1 MKLLLLILIALLMRT
16 SFSQELDIGIM
27 RDYSLGTVEISY
39 NEGNYA
45 IYNDTV
51 LITNIWEGQS
61 ILFKRSGDQIK
72 VVKADKTLGFYDSV
86 SVVSMAANNSVKIQC
101 LAPSSKKTR
110 RYKDHFI
117 LTPEGKT
124 EMRVINR
131 VQMANYLGGVIES
144 EGGGG
149 KPLEYYK
156 VQAILSRTY
165 VLGHLSKHRKEGFQV
180 CDRVHCQAYH
190 NMLIYTPTIADAVK
204 ETQGVVMLNDKL
216 RLAEG
221 FFFANCGGQTSEA
234 DFVWNVPVPHC
245 KSVRDTFCTSS
256 RQATWTKEIDAEEW
270 KNYLIKEFGYPIN
283 DSVFGDLI
291 YTFSQTSRKA
301 FYLYPQLGIPL
312 RDLRTHF
319 RLKSTW
325 FTCKKVGNMVVLN
338 GKGFG
343 HGVGVCQE
351 GAMGMAR
358 NGFTAAEI
366 LNFYFTGIKLMNY
379 YNWSYYKQKDLQG
392 EIHL

>member
-117 LTPEGKT
+117 LTPEGTT

-256 RQATWTKEIDAEEW
+256 RQATCTKEIDAEEW

-366 LNFYFTGIKLMNY
+366 LN
-379 YNWSYYKQKDLQG
+379 
-392 EIHL
+392 

>member
-1 MKLLLLILIALLMRT
+1 MKLLLVIAFASLIRFGL
-16 SFSQELDIGIM
+16 SQELDIGIM

-72 VVKADKTLGFYDSV
+72 VIKADKTLGFYDSV
-86 SVVSMAANNSVKIQC
+86 SVVSMAKNNSVKIQC

-110 RYKDHFI
+110 RYRDHFI
-117 LTPEGKT
+117 LTPEGTT

-204 ETQGVVMLNDKL
+204 ETRGVVMLNDKL

-283 DSVFGDLI
+283 DTVFGDLI

>member
-1 MKLLLLILIALLMRT
+1 MKLLLVIAFASLIRFGL
-16 SFSQELDIGIM
+16 SQELDIGIM

-72 VVKADKTLGFYDSV
+72 VIKADKTLGFYDSV
-86 SVVSMAANNSVKIQC
+86 SVVSMAKNNSVKIQC

-110 RYKDHFI
+110 RYRDHFI
-117 LTPEGKT
+117 LTPEGT
-124 EMRVINR
+124 TTMRVINR

-204 ETQGVVMLNDKL
+204 ETRGVVMLNDKL

-234 DFVWNVPVPHC
+234 DFVWNVPVVHC
-245 KSVRDTFCTSS
+245 KSVLDTFCTSS
-256 RQATWTKEIDAEEW
+256 RQATWTKEINAEEW

>member
-117 LTPEGKT
+117 LTPEGTT

-234 DFVWNVPVPHC
+234 DFVWNVPAPHC

>member
-1 MKLLLLILIALLMRT
+1 MRILLLIAMTFMLSA

-27 RDYSLGTVEISY
+27 RDYTLGTVEISY

-61 ILFKRSGDQIK
+61 ILLKRSGEQIK

-86 SVVSMAANNSVKIQC
+86 SVVSMAENNSVKIQC

-110 RYKDHFI
+110 RYKDNFI
-117 LTPEGKT
+117 LTPEGPT
-124 EMRVINR
+124 AMCVINR
-131 VQMANYLGGVIES
+131 VAMHNYLGGVIES

-190 NMLIYTPTIADAVK
+190 NMLIYTPTIAQAVE
-204 ETQGVVMLNDKL
+204 ETRGVVMLTDKL

-234 DFVWNVPVPHC
+234 DFVWNVAVSHC
-245 KSVRDTFCTSS
+245 KSVSDTFCISS
-256 RQATWTKEIDAEEW
+256 RQATWTKEIDAIEW
-270 KNYLIKEFGYPIN
+270 KNYLIKEFGYPVN
-283 DSVFGDLI
+283 DEQLGDLI
-291 YTFSQTSRKA
+291 YTFSQPSRKA

-325 FTCKKVGNMVVLN
+325 FSCKKVGDKIVLN

-358 NGFTAAEI
+358 NGFEAPEI

-379 YNWSYYKQKDLQG
+379 YTWTFYVKQDADG
-392 EIHL
+392 MIEI

>member
-1 MKLLLLILIALLMRT
+1 MKLLLVIALASLMR
-16 SFSQELDIGIM
+16 FGLSQELDIGIM

-45 IYNDTV
+45 IYNDTI
-51 LITNIWEGQS
+51 LITNIWAGQS

-86 SVVSMAANNSVKIQC
+86 SVVSMAENNSVKIQC

-117 LTPEGKT
+117 LTPEGTT

-131 VQMANYLGGVIES
+131 VQMVNYLGGVIES